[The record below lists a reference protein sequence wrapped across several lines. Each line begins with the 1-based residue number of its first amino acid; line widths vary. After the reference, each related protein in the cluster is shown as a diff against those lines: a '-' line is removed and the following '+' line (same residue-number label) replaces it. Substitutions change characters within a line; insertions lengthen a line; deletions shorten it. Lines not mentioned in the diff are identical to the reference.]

1 MTDSAQDRRLNDTPL
16 ISIVI
21 PLYNE
26 ENNVQPLVERLA
38 SVMNR
43 TECSWELV
51 FALDPSPDRTQQ
63 KIRELMDANYPIRL
77 VIFSRRIGKPLSV
90 LAGLDHCLG
99 DASIIIDAD
108 LQDPPELMEQMIE
121 KWRQGFEVVIPQR
134 ISRKGENFFYL
145 RAADMFY
152 WLLGKISEVEVPKNT
167 GDFRLMDARV
177 VREVRRF
184 RERHGFLRGIVASAG
199 FRTAII
205 PYYREPRFAGKTQ
218 IPLAG
223 AFNIALDGIVPFSR
237 MPVRTILAVGLIL
250 LFLGGGTAIIWLMCS
265 IFRGFSYLAP
275 FIALGL
281 LGLLLSGIV
290 VTSMG
295 IIGEYLVRAYE
306 EIRRRPLYIVDKIEE
321 TASLPRK
328 ISPVMS
334 PAENTM
340 S

>member
-1 MTDSAQDRRLNDTPL
+1 MTDRVQDGKLDDKPV

-38 SVMNR
+38 AVLNR
-43 TECSWELV
+43 AECSWELV
-51 FALDPSPDRTQQ
+51 FALDPSPDRTHQ
-63 KIRELMDANYPIRL
+63 KIRELMDASYPIRL
-77 VIFSRRIGKPLSV
+77 VMFSRRIGKPLSV
-90 LAGLDHCLG
+90 LAGLDHCRG
-99 DASIIIDAD
+99 DACVVIDAD
-108 LQDPPELMEQMIE
+108 LQDPPELIEQMID

-134 ISRKGENFFYL
+134 VSRKGENFFYL
-145 RAADMFY
+145 RAADIFY
-152 WLLGKISEVEVPKNT
+152 WLLGKIAEVEVPKNT

-177 VREVRRF
+177 VREVCRF

-205 PYYREPRFAGKTQ
+205 PYYREPRFKGRTQ

-237 MPVRTILAVGLIL
+237 IPVRIILAIGLIL
-250 LFLGGGTAIIWLMCS
+250 LLLGGGTAIAWLLCLV
-265 IFRGFSYLAP
+265 FRGFSQLSP
-275 FIALGL
+275 FVALGI

-290 VTSMG
+290 VTSLG

-306 EIRRRPLYIVDKIEE
+306 EIRSRPLYIVDKIEE

-328 ISPVMS
+328 LSYTATS
-334 PAENTM
+334 PADNT
-340 S
+340 

>member
-1 MTDSAQDRRLNDTPL
+1 MTDNQDRRLNDTPL

-38 SVMNR
+38 TVLNR
-43 TECSWELV
+43 AECVWELV

-63 KIRELMDANYPIRL
+63 KIQELMDANYPIRL

-90 LAGLDHCLG
+90 LAGLDHCQG
-99 DASIIIDAD
+99 DACIIIDAD
-108 LQDPPELMEQMIE
+108 LQDPPELIEQMIE

-134 ISRKGENFFYL
+134 VSRKGENFFYL
-145 RAADMFY
+145 MAADIFY
-152 WLLGKISEVEVPKNT
+152 WLLGKIAEVEVPKNT

-177 VREVRRF
+177 VREVCRF
-184 RERHGFLRGIVASAG
+184 KERHGFLRGIVASAG

-205 PYYREPRFAGKTQ
+205 PYYREPRFAGRTQ

-237 MPVRTILAVGLIL
+237 IPVRTILAVGLIL
-250 LFLGGGTAIIWLMCS
+250 LLLGGGTALIWLLCS
-265 IFRGFSYLAP
+265 IFRGFSHLAP
-275 FIALGL
+275 FIVLGI

-328 ISPVMS
+328 ISPVIS
-334 PAENTM
+334 PAENT
-340 S
+340 

>member
-1 MTDSAQDRRLNDTPL
+1 MTDNQDRKLNGTPL

-38 SVMNR
+38 AVLNR
-43 TECSWELV
+43 AECSWELV

-90 LAGLDHCLG
+90 LAGLDHCQG
-99 DASIIIDAD
+99 DACIIIDAD
-108 LQDPPELMEQMIE
+108 LQDPPELIEQMIE

-134 ISRKGENFFYL
+134 VSRKGENFLYL
-145 RAADMFY
+145 MAADIFY
-152 WLLGKISEVEVPKNT
+152 WLLGKIAEVEVPKNT

-205 PYYREPRFAGKTQ
+205 PYYREPRFAGRTQ

-237 MPVRTILAVGLIL
+237 IPVRTILALGLIL
-250 LFLGGGTAIIWLMCS
+250 LLLGGGTALIWLLCS
-265 IFRGFSYLAP
+265 IFRGFSHLAP
-275 FIALGL
+275 FIALGI

-328 ISPVMS
+328 ISPVIS
-334 PAENTM
+334 PAENT
-340 S
+340 

>member
-1 MTDSAQDRRLNDTPL
+1 MTDRVQDRKLNDTPL

-38 SVMNR
+38 AVLNR
-43 TECSWELV
+43 AECSWELV

-90 LAGLDHCLG
+90 LAGLDHCRG
-99 DASIIIDAD
+99 DACIIIDAD

-134 ISRKGENFFYL
+134 VSRKGENFFYL

-152 WLLGKISEVEVPKNT
+152 WLLGNIAEVEVPKNT

-177 VREVRRF
+177 VREVCRF

-205 PYYREPRFAGKTQ
+205 AYYREPRFAGRTQ
-218 IPLAG
+218 ISLAG

-237 MPVRTILAVGLIL
+237 IPVRTILALGLIL
-250 LFLGGGTAIIWLMCS
+250 LLLGGGSALIWLLCS
-265 IFRGFSYLAP
+265 IFRGFSHLAP
-275 FIALGL
+275 FIALAI
-281 LGLLLSGIV
+281 LGMLLSGIV

-328 ISPVMS
+328 ISPVIS
-334 PAENTM
+334 PADNT
-340 S
+340 